1 MEVLVNYANLV
12 FERLAFRSIRATLEL
27 HTEEYSDIL
36 TQSSTINC
44 WLLDSVI
51 YTKKVSA
58 SVITSF
64 WAAQC
69 IIEIDNN
76 IMQLINMNND
86 RDQYHFFKRIL
97 FSDPLNHGHTLVQ
110 SYLLPCN
117 NIHFI
122 Y

>member
-1 MEVLVNYANLV
+1 MKVLVNYANLV
-12 FERLAFRSIRATLEL
+12 FERLAFRSIRASLEL

-36 TQSSTINC
+36 TQSSTISC

-51 YTKKVSA
+51 YTQKVSA

-76 IMQLINMNND
+76 IMQLINMNID
-86 RDQYHFFKRIL
+86 RDQYYLFKRIL
-97 FSDPLNHGHTLVQ
+97 FSDPLKHGHTLVQ
-110 SYLLPCN
+110 S
-117 NIHFI
+117 
-122 Y
+122 